1 MVVTWFRDRD
11 GAEATR
17 RRVEEAGR
25 RAHVAHLDVRD
36 PTEVAQLFERT
47 ERELG
52 TPYILVNNADMDS
65 TGKHVAEM
73 QLEDWDNEL
82 KTNLYGPFHCCQHFI
97 RARKSA
103 GGQGKIINVTGA
115 PGDPARAPCRRLQCR
130 QGRAAQP
137 HAHALPRACPG
148 SHQRQQHRSR
158 HGAHADEPVGDRRP
172 QAARAAGPEHSW
184 KRAAEPCEVAR
195 LAVYLASEE
204 ADYVTG

>member
-25 RAHVAHLDVRD
+25 RARVAHLDVRD

-103 GGQGKIINVTGA
+103 GGQGKIINVTECTRRS
-115 PGDPARAPCRRLQCR
+115 RAPAPPTMP
-130 QGRAAQP
+130 RAGCATSR
-137 HAHALPRACPG
+137 ARSASSLPRITSTSTTSLPAWC
-148 SHQRQQHRSR
+148 SR
-158 HGAHADEPVGDRRP
+158 R
-172 QAARAAGPEHSW
+172 
-184 KRAAEPCEVAR
+184 
-195 LAVYLASEE
+195 
-204 ADYVTG
+204 